1 MLLCA
6 ANPPAPTEFK
16 KRDKMGYSI
25 NVHVQPPA
33 GYREGVAEAD
43 ARALAA
49 HQVQARQLPTECP
62 ECGSDWA
69 IGSTTAVGSS
79 GEDWTFRYRCPN
91 GHES

>member
-1 MLLCA
+1 
-6 ANPPAPTEFK
+6 
-16 KRDKMGYSI
+16 MGYSI

-33 GYREGVAEAD
+33 GHREGVAEAD

-49 HQVQARQLPTECP
+49 HQVQALQLPTECP